1 MNFVVII
8 WQQKKMVLINFN
20 KDLMTIQ
27 DTCYNGAFLFN
38 EDFDDDEDNNKHII
52 YIEKLLLKVIPIDD
66 I

>member
-1 MNFVVII
+1 
-8 WQQKKMVLINFN
+8 MVLINFN

>member
-1 MNFVVII
+1 
-8 WQQKKMVLINFN
+8 
-20 KDLMTIQ
+20 MTIQ